1 MSKHPL
7 KPRRGGLGSVAYARN
22 AGIGSPS
29 GAFRPPDTDVAVNP
43 NRATCVNPPYPGG
56 YLIGDLV
63 IEPRL
68 RRIRHPD
75 GELELTQRVFDLLLV
90 FVTEPFTLHARE
102 TLFERVWGTLHIE
115 DTNLTQTISVLRKA
129 LGEPRKHWIKTVS
142 RTGYSFEPPCEVRY
156 VDDLREQ
163 SLPPAA
169 MPLAENTPASS
180 LVDARLAAPAMRHA
194 TPASISH
201 ARIATMLLL
210 AFALLSGLATSGSS
224 ATLAQ
229 ATDAGTSEVGLDM
242 SIVITEPAGAR
253 SDAERRA
260 TRLLREWVRWKLSR
274 IPSIDLVEEQ
284 DLIAGRATTSYFL
297 DLSATPQPDGDI
309 VLDIGFR
316 PVYLTKSDATDPSRR
331 RVRVPASADGL
342 PATVDTASAKVLAII
357 LPHRQR
363 DRWPVLDLDPATADR
378 FAEAAAASRTHHQDA
393 QRLLEDVVRSAPEFA
408 AARQLLAREMAG
420 RRQFRQAAEQAELG
434 RALATQMPADAAT
447 LLEAETAAL
456 TRMHADRALAL
467 YAQLSAACPKRMDF
481 VLAQATILLHNSE
494 PEPAFQLLSR
504 AEWERVTGSLRIR
517 QRIAHAESA
526 FMLGYLD
533 KAEQSANDA
542 IERIE
547 YAPAGRAHEL
557 GAARLVHARMWGQ
570 KYQTEDQS
578 ELFAKAAEAFDA
590 ADHPLDATAARFYQ
604 SLYAFDIPAAEARLV
619 PLLESARAH
628 GDHVNEIWPQRMM
641 AFFRQW
647 NGDHAGG
654 VRMLESA
661 LQSAGLAGDVASAQ
675 LLDMDLLQ
683 LNLLE
688 GDLAKAS
695 RRIERLRD
703 NRLWTKY
710 RYRAARFESDYL
722 ILSGRYRDAVAVL
735 DRVLGDAGRATRW
748 DMPSA
753 EAGDIAC
760 ARMKALTHIG
770 ERDAAR
776 TQSKSCRDH
785 NPARASLGEA
795 RIALLDG
802 DQAAAMRHVRA
813 AETGIGTTPDD
824 YRDIM
829 LSTELAA
836 LKLRVDDLS
845 AETLLD
851 SLHRSPAH
859 LEYGAVLADIEVG
872 LAEAAAAR
880 GDWPKVAQLRA
891 SVRARVPAQARHFFN
906 RLELLDVK
914 RLQAMGDRD
923 AARREIARIEAI
935 ARRDGAATILAELAG
950 HGVLPLDGT
959 QTRTTTARR

>member
-29 GAFRPPDTDVAVNP
+29 DAFRPPDADVDVNP

-68 RRIRHPD
+68 RRIRHAD

-163 SLPPAA
+163 HLPPAA
-169 MPLAENTPASS
+169 TPLAGNTPASP
-180 LVDARLAAPAMRHA
+180 LIDARPAAPAMRHA

-210 AFALLSGLATSGSS
+210 AFTLLSGLATSGSS
-224 ATLAQ
+224 ATPPQ
-229 ATDAGTSEVGLDM
+229 AVDARAPGVGLDM
-242 SIVITEPAGAR
+242 SIVITEPAGAG

-260 TRLLREWVRWKLSR
+260 TRLLREWIHWKLSR

-297 DLSATPQPDGDI
+297 DLSATPQPNGDI
-309 VLDIGFR
+309 VFDIGFR
-316 PVYLTKSDATDPSRR
+316 PVYLTKPEATSPSLR
-331 RVRVPASADGL
+331 RVRVPASAGGL
-342 PATVDTASAKVLAII
+342 PATVDRASANVLAII
-357 LPHRQR
+357 LPHRHR
-363 DRWPVLDLDPATADR
+363 DRWPALDLDPATADR
-378 FAEAAAASRTHHQDA
+378 FAEAAAANRTHSPGA
-393 QRLLEDVVRSAPEFA
+393 QRLLEDVVRSAPDFA
-408 AARQLLAREMAG
+408 PARQLLAREMAG

-434 RALATQMPADAAT
+434 RALATQMPADAVT
-447 LLEAETAAL
+447 LLEAEAAAF
-456 TRMHADRALAL
+456 TRTRADSALAL

-481 VLAQATILLHNSE
+481 VLAQATILLRGSQ
-494 PEPAFQLLSR
+494 PEPALQLLSR
-504 AEWERVTGSLRIR
+504 PEWERVSGTLRIR

-533 KAEQSANDA
+533 QAEQSANDA

-547 YAPAGRAHEL
+547 HAPAGRMPEL
-557 GAARLVHARMWGQ
+557 GAARLVHARMWVQ
-570 KYQTEDQS
+570 KYQTEDQAD
-578 ELFAKAAEAFDA
+578 LFAKAAEAFDA
-590 ADHPLDATAARFYQ
+590 ADHALDAEAARFYQ

-619 PLLESARAH
+619 PLLQTARAH
-628 GDHVNEIWPQRMM
+628 GDHLNEIWPQRMM
-641 AFFRQW
+641 AAFRQW
-647 NGDHAGG
+647 NGDRAGG
-654 VRMLESA
+654 VRMMESA
-661 LQSAGLAGDVASAQ
+661 LESAGLAGDVASAQ
-675 LLDMDLLQ
+675 LLELDLLEE
-683 LNLLE
+683 NLLAGE
-688 GDLAKAS
+688 LEQAAK
-695 RRIERLRD
+695 RVERLRH

-722 ILSGRYRDAVAVL
+722 TLSGRYRDALAVL

-748 DMPSA
+748 DMPTA

-760 ARMKALTHIG
+760 ARMTALIHVG
-770 ERDAAR
+770 ERHAAR
-776 TQSKSCRDH
+776 TQARGCRDH
-785 NPARASLGEA
+785 NPTSASLGEA

-802 DQAAAMRHVRA
+802 DRMTALRHVRV
-813 AETGIGTTPDD
+813 AETNIGTAPDE
-824 YRDIM
+824 YEDIM
-829 LSTELAA
+829 LSTEQAS
-836 LKLRVDDLS
+836 LKIRLGDPM
-845 AETLLD
+845 AETLLNA
-851 SLHRSPAH
+851 LHRSPAH

-880 GDWPKVAQLRA
+880 RDWPRVAELRD
-891 SVRARVPAQARHFFN
+891 SVHARVPAQARHFFN
-906 RLELLDVK
+906 RLELLEVH
-914 RLQAMGDRD
+914 RLKAMGDHD
-923 AARREIARIEAI
+923 AARREASRIETI

-950 HGVLPLDGT
+950 HGARPLGVT
-959 QTRTTTARR
+959 ETRTTTARR

>member
-1 MSKHPL
+1 MRFVHRIPT
-7 KPRRGGLGSVAYARN
+7 
-22 AGIGSPS
+22 
-29 GAFRPPDTDVAVNP
+29 FTVNP
-43 NRATCVNPPYPGG
+43 NRATCVNPPHPGG

-163 SLPPAA
+163 FLPPAA
-169 MPLAENTPASS
+169 TPLAGNTAASP
-180 LVDARLAAPAMRHA
+180 LIDARPAAPAMRHA

-210 AFALLSGLATSGSS
+210 AFTLLSGLATSGSS
-224 ATLAQ
+224 ATPGEA
-229 ATDAGTSEVGLDM
+229 AAARNAAIGLDM

-274 IPSIDLVEEQ
+274 MPSIDLVEEQ

-297 DLSATPQPDGDI
+297 DLSATPQPNGDI

-316 PVYLTKSDATDPSRR
+316 PVYLTGSDATEPSLR
-331 RVRVPASADGL
+331 RVRVPASAGGL
-342 PATVDTASAKVLAII
+342 PATVDTASANVLAII

-363 DRWPVLDLDPATADR
+363 DHWPRLDLDPATADR
-378 FAEAAAASRTHHQDA
+378 FAEAAAAHRTHSPGA
-393 QRLLEDVVRSAPEFA
+393 QRLLGDVVRAAPEFA
-408 AARQLLAREMAG
+408 PARQLLAREMAG

-434 RALATQMPADAAT
+434 RALATSMPADAAT

-456 TRMHADRALAL
+456 TRTRSGRALAL

-494 PEPAFQLLSR
+494 PEPAFHLLSR
-504 AEWERVTGSLRIR
+504 AEWDQVSGSLQIR

-526 FMLGYLD
+526 FLLGYLD
-533 KAEQSANDA
+533 QAEQSANDA

-547 YAPAGRAHEL
+547 HAPAGRAPEL
-557 GAARLVHARMWGQ
+557 GAARLVHARMWAQ
-570 KYQTEDQS
+570 KYQTEDQAG
-578 ELFAKAAEAFDA
+578 LFAKAAEAFDA
-590 ADHPLDATAARFYQ
+590 AGYPLDAEAARFYQ

-619 PLLESARAH
+619 PLLQSARAH
-628 GDHVNEIWPQRMM
+628 GDHLNEIWPQRMM
-641 AFFRQW
+641 AAFRQW
-647 NGDHAGG
+647 NGDRAGG
-654 VRMLESA
+654 VRMMESA
-661 LQSAGLAGDVASAQ
+661 LESAGLAGDVASAQ
-675 LLDMDLLQ
+675 LLALDLLEE
-683 LNLLE
+683 NLLAGE
-688 GDLAKAS
+688 LEQAAK
-695 RRIERLRD
+695 RVERLRH

-710 RYRAARFESDYL
+710 RYRAALYESNFL
-722 ILSGRYRDAVAVL
+722 VLSGRHRDALTVL
-735 DRVLGDAGRATRW
+735 DRTLGDAGRAMRW

-753 EAGDIAC
+753 ESGRMAC
-760 ARMKALTHIG
+760 ARMSALILAG
-770 ERDAAR
+770 ESDAAR
-776 TQSKSCRDH
+776 TQSTSCRDH
-785 NPARASLGEA
+785 NAARASLGEA
-795 RIALLDG
+795 RIALMDG
-802 DQAAAMRHVRA
+802 DQATAMRHIGA
-813 AETGIGTTPDD
+813 AETDIDATPDD

-829 LSTELAA
+829 LSTELAS
-836 LKLRVDDLS
+836 LKVRLGDPM
-845 AETLLD
+845 AETLLTA
-851 SLHRSPAH
+851 LRRSPAH

-880 GDWPKVAQLRA
+880 GDWPQVARYRD
-891 SVRARVPAQARHFFN
+891 SVRTRAPAQARHFFN
-906 RLELLDVK
+906 RLELLEVH
-914 RLQAMGDRD
+914 RLQALGDHD
-923 AARREIARIEAI
+923 AARREASRIETI

-950 HGVLPLDGT
+950 HGALPLGVT
-959 QTRTTTARR
+959 ETRTTTARR

>member
-1 MSKHPL
+1 MSA
-7 KPRRGGLGSVAYARN
+7 SEA
-22 AGIGSPS
+22 SPMR
-29 GAFRPPDTDVAVNP
+29 FVHRIPTFAVNP

-75 GELELTQRVFDLLLV
+75 GQLELTQRVFDLLLV

-115 DTNLTQTISVLRKA
+115 DTNLTQTISVLRRA
-129 LGEPRKHWIKTVS
+129 LGEPRKHWIRTVS

-163 SLPPAA
+163 APPPATT
-169 MPLAENTPASS
+169 PLAENTPASP
-180 LVDARLAAPAMRHA
+180 LVDARPVAPAMRHA

-210 AFALLSGLATSGSS
+210 AFTLLTGLATSGSS

-229 ATDAGTSEVGLDM
+229 AASTRATGVGLDM
-242 SIVITEPAGAR
+242 SIVVTEPTGAR
-253 SDAERRA
+253 SDAQRRV
-260 TRLLREWVRWKLSR
+260 TRLLREWIRWKLSR

-297 DLSATPQPDGDI
+297 DLSATPQPNGDI

-316 PVYLTKSDATDPSRR
+316 PVYLTKPDATSPSLR
-331 RVRVPASADGL
+331 RVRVPASAGGL
-342 PATVDTASAKVLAII
+342 PSTVDTASANVLAII

-363 DRWPVLDLDPATADR
+363 DRWPALDLDPATADR
-378 FAEAAAASRTHHQDA
+378 FAEAAAANRTHSPGA

-408 AARQLLAREMAG
+408 PARQLLAREMAG

-447 LLEAETAAL
+447 LLEAEAAAF
-456 TRMHADRALAL
+456 TRTRTDRALAL

-481 VLAQATILLHNSE
+481 VLAQATILLRGSQ
-494 PEPAFQLLSR
+494 PEPALQLLSR
-504 AEWERVTGSLRIR
+504 PDWERASGTLRIR

-533 KAEQSANDA
+533 QAEQSANDA

-557 GAARLVHARMWGQ
+557 GAARLVHARMWAQ
-570 KYQTEDQS
+570 KYQTKDQS

-619 PLLESARAH
+619 PLLASARAH

-641 AFFRQW
+641 AFFRLW
-647 NGDHAGG
+647 NSDHAGG

-661 LQSAGLAGDVASAQ
+661 LESAGLAGDVPSAQ

-722 ILSGRYRDAVAVL
+722 IQSGRYRDALAVL

-748 DMPSA
+748 DMPTA

-760 ARMKALTHIG
+760 ARMTALIHVG
-770 ERDAAR
+770 ERHAAR
-776 TQSKSCRDH
+776 TQARGCSDH
-785 NPARASLGEA
+785 NPTRASLGEA

-802 DQAAAMRHVRA
+802 DLATALRHVRA
-813 AETGIGTTPDD
+813 AEAGISTTPGS

-829 LSTELAA
+829 LSTELASLKTRLGDPTAEA
-836 LKLRVDDLS
+836 LLND
-845 AETLLD
+845 
-851 SLHRSPAH
+851 LHRSPAH
-859 LEYGAVLADIEVG
+859 LGYGAVLADIEVG

-880 GDWPKVAQLRA
+880 GDWPRVAEQRN

-914 RLQAMGDRD
+914 RLQAMDDRD
-923 AARREIARIEAI
+923 AARREIARIEEI
-935 ARRDGAATILAELAG
+935 ARRDGAATILAELVG
-950 HGVLPLDGT
+950 HAVLPIDGT
-959 QTRTTTARR
+959 ETRTATARR

>member
-1 MSKHPL
+1 
-7 KPRRGGLGSVAYARN
+7 
-22 AGIGSPS
+22 
-29 GAFRPPDTDVAVNP
+29 VNP

-68 RRIRHPD
+68 RRIRHAD

-169 MPLAENTPASS
+169 TSLAGNAPAST
-180 LVDARLAAPAMRHA
+180 LIDAPPAVPLTRHA
-194 TPASISH
+194 PPASISH

-210 AFALLSGLATSGSS
+210 AFALLSGLASGGSS
-224 ATLAQ
+224 ATFAQ
-229 ATDAGTSEVGLDM
+229 AADAKASGVGLDM
-242 SIVITEPAGAR
+242 SIVITEAAGAR

-274 IPSIDLVEEQ
+274 IPSIDLVEEE

-297 DLSATPQPDGDI
+297 DLSAAPQPNGDI
-309 VLDIGFR
+309 VVDIGFR
-316 PVYLTKSDATDPSRR
+316 PVYLTKPDATDPSRR
-331 RVRVPASADGL
+331 RVRVPASPGGL
-342 PATVDTASAKVLAII
+342 PATVDTASANILAII
-357 LPHRQR
+357 LPYRQR
-363 DRWPVLDLDPATADR
+363 DRWPALDLDPATADR
-378 FAEAAAASRTHHQDA
+378 FAEAAAANRMHHPGA
-393 QRLLEDVVRSAPEFA
+393 QRLLENVVRSAPEFA
-408 AARQLLAREMAG
+408 PARQLLAHEMAG

-434 RALATQMPADAAT
+434 RTLAAQMPADAAT
-447 LLEAETAAL
+447 LLEAETAAY
-456 TRMHADRALAL
+456 TRTRADRALAL

-481 VLAQATILLHNSE
+481 VLAQARILLHNSE
-494 PEPAFQLLSR
+494 PEPAFHLLSR
-504 AEWERVTGSLRIR
+504 AEWERITGSLRVR

-542 IERIE
+542 IERIG
-547 YAPAGRAHEL
+547 YAPAGRAQEL

-570 KYQTEDQS
+570 KYQTKDQS

-590 ADHPLDATAARFYQ
+590 ADHPLDAKAARFYQ
-604 SLYAFDIPAAEARLV
+604 SLYAFNIPAAEARLV
-619 PLLESARAH
+619 PLLASAREH

-641 AFFRQW
+641 AFFRLW
-647 NGDHAGG
+647 NSDHAGG

-661 LQSAGLAGDVASAQ
+661 LESAGLAGDVASAQ

-683 LNLLE
+683 LNLVE
-688 GDLAKAS
+688 GDLAKAA

-722 ILSGRYRDAVAVL
+722 ILSGRYRDALAVL
-735 DRVLGDAGRATRW
+735 DRVLGDAGRAARW
-748 DMPSA
+748 DMPTA

-760 ARMKALTHIG
+760 ARMTALIHVG
-770 ERDAAR
+770 ERHAAR
-776 TQSKSCRDH
+776 TQSRSCRDH
-785 NPARASLGEA
+785 NPARASMGEA

-802 DQAAAMRHVRA
+802 DRTTALRHVRA
-813 AETGIGTTPDD
+813 AETDIGTAPDD

-829 LSTELAA
+829 LSTELAS
-836 LKLRVDDLS
+836 LKIRLGDPM
-845 AETLLD
+845 AETLLND
-851 SLHRSPAH
+851 LHRSPAH
-859 LEYGAVLADIEVG
+859 LGYGAVLADIEVG

-880 GDWPKVAQLRA
+880 GDWPEVARHRD
-891 SVRARVPAQARHFFN
+891 SVRARVPAQGRHFFN
-906 RLELLDVK
+906 RLELLDVQ
-914 RLQAMGDRD
+914 RLQSLGDRD
-923 AARREIARIEAI
+923 ASRREATRIEAI
-935 ARRDGAATILAELAG
+935 ARRDGAATILAELTG

-959 QTRTTTARR
+959 QTRTATARR

>member
-1 MSKHPL
+1 MRFVHRIPT
-7 KPRRGGLGSVAYARN
+7 
-22 AGIGSPS
+22 
-29 GAFRPPDTDVAVNP
+29 FAVNP

-68 RRIRHPD
+68 RRICHPD

-163 SLPPAA
+163 ILLPAA
-169 MPLAENTPASS
+169 TSLTEGAPASPPIEAS
-180 LVDARLAAPAMRHA
+180 PVRPA
-194 TPASISH
+194 TPQAIPAPSPRTPVVT
-201 ARIATMLLL
+201 ALLL
-210 AFALLSGLATSGSS
+210 VFALLAGLVTGGSS
-224 ATLAQ
+224 ATPDEA
-229 ATDAGTSEVGLDM
+229 AHTGIAGVGLDM
-242 SIVITEPAGAR
+242 SIVITESTGTG

-274 IPSIDLVEEQ
+274 MPSIDLVQEE

-297 DLSATPQPDGDI
+297 DLSAWPGRNGEL
-309 VLDIGFR
+309 VFDIGFR
-316 PVYLTKSDATDPSRR
+316 PVYLTKPDATDTSHHRI
-331 RVRVPASADGL
+331 RVPASAGGL
-342 PATVDTASAKVLAII
+342 PAAVDTASANVLAII

-363 DRWPVLDLDPATADR
+363 DRWPALDLDPATAER
-378 FAEAAAASRTHHQDA
+378 FAEAATASRMRNPLA

-408 AARQLLAREMAG
+408 PARQLLAREMAG

-434 RALATQMPADAAT
+434 RVLATSMPADAAT

-456 TRMHADRALAL
+456 TRTRSDRALAL

-481 VLAQATILLHNSE
+481 VLAQAAILLHNSE
-494 PEPAFQLLSR
+494 PEPAFHLLSR
-504 AEWERVTGSLRIR
+504 AEWDRVSGSLRIR

-526 FMLGYLD
+526 FLLGYLD
-533 KAEQSANDA
+533 QAEQSANDA

-557 GAARLVHARMWGQ
+557 GAARLVHARMWVQ

-604 SLYAFDIPAAEARLV
+604 SLYAFDIPAAEARLL
-619 PLLESARAH
+619 PLLASARAH

-654 VRMLESA
+654 VQMLESA

-760 ARMKALTHIG
+760 ARMKALIHIG

-813 AETGIGTTPDD
+813 AETGISATPDD

-836 LKLRVDDLS
+836 LKLRVDDAS
-845 AETLLD
+845 VETLLD
-851 SLHRSPAH
+851 TLHRSPAH

-880 GDWPKVAQLRA
+880 GDWPRVAQLRA
-891 SVRARVPAQARHFFN
+891 SIRARVPAQSRHFFN

-923 AARREIARIEAI
+923 AARREAARIEAI
-935 ARRDGAATILAELAG
+935 ARRDGAAMILAELAG

-959 QTRTTTARR
+959 QTRTAAARR